1 MLCQMTGEV
10 ILSDLPKWQM
20 LIACKHGKCLAS
32 SVTFTTLVI
41 IVFCHLLPRNV
52 TQANKLTTEY
62 ILSLFYQ

>member
-1 MLCQMTGEV
+1 
-10 ILSDLPKWQM
+10 M